1 MFISSTTKE
10 MILFLPSL
18 DHQDSIF
25 SARQNANL
33 LRCLVQGFSVK
44 PDQGKKKRKRRMGKL
59 SLGLNCQAH
68 LNLAISVEFRLNYVL
83 TNILNMVPNSKF
95 YFKELESY
103 LAFNVNQI
111 LILCFEIY
119 LSLAQ
124 LCPAFI
130 QFSFSFSWK
139 VDLLGAKVER
149 LWESIPFSKRYNK
162 LCYNWWGLEFPDQ
175 HHEELSCC
183 SHQSF
188 QVASWWFIHQADK
201 CS

>member
-1 MFISSTTKE
+1 MNFFIHWQLLKTNTLDLAYIHFDLSYKLLKEYASFIKNVWCSTQNFIVVKPKKDRHQMFISSTTKE

-130 QFSFSFSWK
+130 QFSFSFS
-139 VDLLGAKVER
+139 
-149 LWESIPFSKRYNK
+149 
-162 LCYNWWGLEFPDQ
+162 
-175 HHEELSCC
+175 
-183 SHQSF
+183 
-188 QVASWWFIHQADK
+188 
-201 CS
+201 